1 MTSPDMSSD
10 FFLFLAF
17 LPSRRLEARLKL
29 RFEGYRVELLD
40 ADFKHVRPYLRFM
53 NAALTASAAVVIQT
67 VSSRN

>member
-1 MTSPDMSSD
+1 MMSPDMSSD
-10 FFLFLAF
+10 FFLLLAF

-29 RFEGYRVELLD
+29 RFEGYREELLD
-40 ADFKHVRPYLRFM
+40 SDLKHVRPYLRFM